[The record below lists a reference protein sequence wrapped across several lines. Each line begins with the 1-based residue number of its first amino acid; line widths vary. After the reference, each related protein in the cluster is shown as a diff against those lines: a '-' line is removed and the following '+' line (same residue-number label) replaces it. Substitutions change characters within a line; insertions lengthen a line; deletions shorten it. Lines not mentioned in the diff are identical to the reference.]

1 MQFDPF
7 TCIISTA
14 YDAAI
19 SPDRWACA
27 LQAVTSYVGA
37 AGAAYIIF
45 EKQSRQVD
53 WACFTGPSVEMK
65 RDYVRHYAALDPY
78 LPILTSAPYGK
89 WLALSECLSEP
100 VLRSDEWY
108 NDFHLKSGVGDI
120 LGVRLFDS
128 SSHAVFL
135 GVHQEIGRRLF
146 NSRKVKSL
154 AEIFEP
160 LSRAAGLHV
169 ELRERGLRSDVTE
182 QALGALAT
190 AIIVTDSE
198 GHVIQINPVAEQI
211 LGRNDGLAVRNG
223 KLVSLRAF
231 ENEKLKKLL
240 EAATNE
246 AKSKIAIGH
255 ILLSQRGGRPGYSVT
270 VASLS
275 PETTHYERPLA
286 MIVVTD
292 PAIPSATS
300 RQLTDLFG
308 LSAAECRLANAL
320 MAGKTIQDITL
331 ELDVQITT
339 LRTQLSSILKK
350 VEVKRQVD
358 LIRVLSRIPR
368 ISGDD
373 IGRPKTRG

>member
-19 SPDRWACA
+19 SPNRWASA

-223 KLVSLRAF
+223 KLVSLRVF

-275 PETTHYERPLA
+275 PE
-286 MIVVTD
+286 
-292 PAIPSATS
+292 TS